1 MDLEKYLIAEEGLI
15 TSNYVEENIN
25 RLKNKD
31 TALYLFTTDTNIA
44 YGGLKNIDSYRTQYG
59 FDKLRYFMIDKYIQ
73 YLLRQEIKLTEITND
88 PLLITKLDKKIK
100 QRDVIKRKTIY
111 GLSPILTTI
120 INICNQYVQETN
132 NLLIVIFKNPI
143 MYSLPILRE
152 CPIIVANVSIL
163 KSIGNGIFY
172 HKPLME
178 TIQNTIQSNKQFSIM
193 NPEIPKNMIIYG
205 KNFKFDLF
213 HVSPVGDIT
222 KLTPRKTSKP
232 LKNENVRIAR
242 VSAAPT
248 IDACFRAVGFSLKD
262 DKPIKYYVYQLNIQ
276 PNTRIVKPTT
286 KLVPDAEET
295 SEYWVLDEIGVTKLG
310 YVTISYNKKTNRYKF
325 DDSKMKVD
333 PMITSEFGK

>member
-1 MDLEKYLIAEEGLI
+1 MDLEKYLIAEEGLL
-15 TSNYVEENIN
+15 TSNYTEENIN

-31 TALYLFTTDTNIA
+31 TALYLFTTDTNIT
-44 YGGLKNIDSYRTQYG
+44 YGGLKNLDKYRTQYG
-59 FDKLRYFMIDKYIQ
+59 FDKLRFFMIDIYIQ
-73 YLLRQEIKLTEITND
+73 YLLQRDVKLTEITND
-88 PLLITKLDKKIK
+88 PLLVAKLDKKIK
-100 QRDVIKRKTIY
+100 RDDIKKRKTIY
-111 GLSPILTTI
+111 GLMPSITEITKV
-120 INICNQYVQETN
+120 CNLYVKETN

-143 MYSLPILRE
+143 MYSIPAIRE
-152 CPIIVANVSIL
+152 YPVIVANISML

-172 HKPLME
+172 HKPLFE

-193 NPEIPKNMIIYG
+193 NPEIPKQMIIYG

>member
-15 TSNYVEENIN
+15 TSNYAEENIN

-31 TALYLFTTDTNIA
+31 TALYLFTTDTNMI
-44 YGGLKNIDSYRTQYG
+44 YGGLKNIDNYRIKYG
-59 FDKLRYFMIDKYIQ
+59 FDKLRYFMIDKYVQ
-73 YLLRQEIKLTEITND
+73 YLLRREIKLTEITND
-88 PLLITKLDKKIK
+88 PLLIAKLDKKFKNI
-100 QRDVIKRKTIY
+100 DIRKNNTIVTN
-111 GLSPILTTI
+111 ITK
-120 INICNQYVQETN
+120 ICNLYVKETN

-143 MYSLPILRE
+143 MYSVPAIRE
-152 CPIIVANVSIL
+152 YPVIVANVSML

-172 HKPLME
+172 HKPLFE
-178 TIQNTIQSNKQFSIM
+178 TIQNTIQSNNKFSIM
-193 NPEIPKNMIIYG
+193 NPEIPKQMIIYG

-286 KLVPDAEET
+286 KLVPDVEET
-295 SEYWVLDEIGVTKLG
+295 SEYWVLDEVGVTKLG
-310 YVTISYNKKTNRYKF
+310 YITISYNKKINRYEF
-325 DDSKMKVD
+325 DNSKMKVD
-333 PMITSEFGK
+333 PMVTSEFGK